1 MAARLGITGDYTTK
15 NAKGE
20 ERVVQKEKGLDKAK
34 GSDGKLR
41 VPQYVQK
48 ALAEKYGKNQGK

>member
-1 MAARLGITGDYTTK
+1 MAARLGITGAYTTK

-20 ERVVQKEKGLDKAK
+20 ERVVSKEKGLDKAK
-34 GSDGKLR
+34 DSDGKLR
-41 VPQYVQK
+41 IPQYVQK